1 MNEKEFIQ
9 DVWDLLAG
17 NTQYCT
23 TEQARKK
30 YRDLLVEVK
39 YTEHYITLRDE
50 HNEWRLS
57 LQKVWCDETQ
67 VSG

>member
-23 TEQARKK
+23 MEKAREK
-30 YRDLLVEVK
+30 YRDLLIEADFSGGF
-39 YTEHYITLRDE
+39 ITLRDD

-57 LQKVWCDETQ
+57 LQKVWHDETQ
-67 VSG
+67 A

>member
-17 NTQYCT
+17 NSEYCT
-23 TEQARKK
+23 MEEAREK
-30 YRDLLVEVK
+30 YRDLLIEVDCS
-39 YTEHYITLRDE
+39 EGFITLRDN

-67 VSG
+67 C

>member
-1 MNEKEFIQ
+1 MDENEFIQ

-17 NTQYCT
+17 NSQYCT
-23 TEQARKK
+23 MEEAREK
-30 YRDLLVEVK
+30 YRDMLVEVDCENK
-39 YTEHYITLRDE
+39 FITLRDD

-67 VSG
+67 C